1 MVRCETFV
9 EVRYYETDLMG
20 IVHHSN
26 YIRYMECGRH
36 DMLVQFGIPIWEI
49 ERQGVMAPII
59 EVQSRYLLPARM
71 GDRLKIVT
79 IVDSIP
85 TAKLFIKNEI
95 YNQRGELL
103 NTGRVTLGF
112 IDAETRRPVRA
123 PRSVVEALKAHFE

>member
-9 EVRYYETDLMG
+9 DVRYYETDLMG

-49 ERQGVMAPII
+49 ERQGVMAPIV
-59 EVQSRYLLPARM
+59 EVQSKYLLPARM

-79 IVDSIP
+79 IIDSIP

>member
-9 EVRYYETDLMG
+9 DVRYYETDLMG

-49 ERQGVMAPII
+49 ERQGVMAPIV
-59 EVQSRYLLPARM
+59 EVQSKYLLPARM

>member
-49 ERQGVMAPII
+49 ERQGVMAPIV

>member
-9 EVRYYETDLMG
+9 DVRYYETDLMG

-49 ERQGVMAPII
+49 ERQGVMAPIV

-79 IVDSIP
+79 IIDSIP

>member
-1 MVRCETFV
+1 
-9 EVRYYETDLMG
+9 
-20 IVHHSN
+20 
-26 YIRYMECGRH
+26 
-36 DMLVQFGIPIWEI
+36 MLVQFGIPIWEI
-49 ERQGVMAPII
+49 ERQGVMAPIV
-59 EVQSRYLLPARM
+59 EVQSKYLLPARM

-79 IVDSIP
+79 IIDSIP

>member
-9 EVRYYETDLMG
+9 DVRYYETDLMG

-36 DMLVQFGIPIWEI
+36 DMLVQFEIPIWEI
-49 ERQGVMAPII
+49 ERQGVMAPIV

>member
-9 EVRYYETDLMG
+9 DVRYYETDLMG

-49 ERQGVMAPII
+49 ERQGVMAPIV